1 MTTIYPPATQVI
13 LPEAATQDKIV
24 PVLVI
29 YHTIVG
35 SAKGAIAGMLRSDTP
50 GESHLVNPND
60 GRMVQLMP
68 FNVRADCNWRVNS
81 WVTQVDIPLAN
92 GKVVP
97 RLTKCGAISI
107 ESEDDGTPED
117 TPWTLAQCEAFA
129 QFSAWAYLNLNIP
142 IARPSDP
149 FQAGTGYHS
158 LPGLNR
164 LAVWEPNASPP
175 FGTFIDPKGRT
186 VNVYNPWTNT
196 VGKSCPGPA
205 RIAQFDG
212 ILARARAIASPLPPP
227 PPPVPSPPSQETTRM
242 ILVVA
247 RKDAPTDTRRWAWD
261 GVTVRL
267 IPSEDEFLKLYVGPY
282 RLFNLHP
289 AYNNLAAPYLMT
301 DAELN
306 SWANPAGVTA

>member
-1 MTTIYPPATQVI
+1 MTTIYPAATQVI
-13 LPEAATQDKIV
+13 LPEAATQEKIV

-35 SAKGAIAGMLRSDTP
+35 SAAGAIRIMQRADSP

-81 WVTQVDIPLAN
+81 WVTQVDIPMAN
-92 GKVVP
+92 GVVIP
-97 RLTKCGAISI
+97 RFTRCGAISI

-117 TPWTLAQCEAFA
+117 TPWTPAQCEAFA

-164 LAVWEPNASPP
+164 LAVWEPDAKPP
-175 FGTFIDPKGRT
+175 FGTFIDSKGRT

-212 ILARARAIASPLPPP
+212 ILARARTLAGLDRPVETLPPPTPITPTEDDMGIIITNSEPLPPYGGP
-227 PPPVPSPPSQETTRM
+227 LQGRFLLLESGKLRHIKTIEE
-242 ILVVA
+242 LEA
-247 RKDAPTDTRRWAWD
+247 RGNKP
-261 GVTVRL
+261 G
-267 IPSEDEFLKLYVGPY
+267 IPWTNAQIAF
-282 RLFNLHP
+282 
-289 AYNNLAAPYLMT
+289 
-301 DAELN
+301 
-306 SWANPAGVTA
+306 AGIV